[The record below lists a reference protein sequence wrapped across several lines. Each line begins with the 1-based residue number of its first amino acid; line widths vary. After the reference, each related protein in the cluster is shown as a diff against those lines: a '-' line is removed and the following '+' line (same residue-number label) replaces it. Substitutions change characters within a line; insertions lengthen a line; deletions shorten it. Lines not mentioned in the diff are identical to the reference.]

1 MCLNGCCGLY
11 TYEEAFANGIVTLSY
26 DDFKKR
32 TEERKERAA
41 KPETWPEIKID
52 HQGLIWNTDGKVLIN
67 LFKCTHHVMRVN
79 EWMQKKENR
88 ASINVTCGIKS

>member
-1 MCLNGCCGLY
+1 MSCGGTIDFESAQKIGYIAPDLSK
-11 TYEEAFANGIVTLSY
+11 EEW
-26 DDFKKR
+26 KKR
-32 TEERKERAA
+32 QSEYGLRLAEDR
-41 KPETWPEIKID
+41 PPVPID
-52 HQGLIWNTDGKVLIN
+52 HRGLIWVDNKIMVN